1 MLRKL
6 FIQNYAL
13 IKELDLDLRQGF
25 TAITGETGSGKS
37 ILLGALGIALGE
49 RADTHVLFDKEL
61 KCIVEAEF
69 SLGKMQ
75 LQDAFKAADIDYLP
89 HSTFRREINTS
100 GRSRAF
106 INDTPVSLQTLKSM
120 AGSLVDVH
128 SQHQTLL
135 LRDEDFQLQLL
146 DLFAEHGNSLE
157 NYQARYQDY
166 RAKLQQLAE
175 LKRSISTAG
184 IDKDY
189 LQFQIDELNQLD
201 LIPGE
206 FARVKEELGLLE
218 HSDEIRAVLN
228 QSISRLQNE
237 RGLLDQ
243 LNSLSHEIDA
253 IAGRTKG
260 LEELAKRID
269 STRLELDDISQS
281 IEQIE
286 SSIES
291 DPEKK
296 EMLAERLDEFQRLLT
311 KHRAED
317 VEGLIALKNDI
328 EERLLRADSAQ
339 KELDDLDQEI
349 AQLEQSLKSLS
360 ETLTANR
367 NLAKQR
373 FIAEVSKELSGLS
386 LPNGKVDISISQTSD
401 YHRFGL
407 DELNVL
413 FNANKGGALEPLH
426 KVASGGELSRL
437 MLILK
442 QQMAKIK
449 GLPTL
454 IFDEIDTG
462 VSGEIA
468 SQMAGALRTLSQ
480 DRQVIAITHL
490 PQVAGLANHHLKISK
505 SDTEDR
511 SVTHVEMLNDDG
523 RILEL
528 AKMLSGTEISDASVA
543 NAKELLKN

>member
-157 NYQARYQDY
+157 NYQAHYQDY